1 MIIALSA
8 LLYTHGDIFRS
19 YTADRDKFKVALQD
33 SQEFMSYMMG
43 HNATLGRST
52 TLGGG
57 TMGPMPGTGT
67 IGLGTLG
74 HSGPPSLLI
83 NSLRTT
89 LATAL
94 QQNSL
99 MRAKLQK
106 IHADSDF
113 GDLQPVSYG
122 IKNNEM

>member
-1 MIIALSA
+1 
-8 LLYTHGDIFRS
+8 
-19 YTADRDKFKVALQD
+19 
-33 SQEFMSYMMG
+33 MMG

-83 NSLRTT
+83 NSLRST

-122 IKNNEM
+122 IKNNEL